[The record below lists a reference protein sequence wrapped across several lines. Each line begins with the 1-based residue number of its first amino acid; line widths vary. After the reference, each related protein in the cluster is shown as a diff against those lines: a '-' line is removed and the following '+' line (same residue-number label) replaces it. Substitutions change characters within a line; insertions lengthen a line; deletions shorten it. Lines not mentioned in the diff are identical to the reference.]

1 MNDLRNA
8 LALGREIAARRLTAV
23 KVLEAALARI
33 EARDN
38 EILAW
43 KLINPEQALA
53 EAMARDA
60 EEPKGPLHGVP
71 VGVKDVLDT
80 SDIAT
85 GYGSAIYEGALP

>member
-8 LALGREIAARRLTAV
+8 LALGREIAAGRLTAV

-33 EARDN
+33 ESRDN

-53 EAMARDA
+53 EAMARGCRGA
-60 EEPKGPLHGVP
+60 KR
-71 VGVKDVLDT
+71 T
-80 SDIAT
+80 SSWSPCWGQRRT
-85 GYGSAIYEGALP
+85 GYVRHCHGLWFGNL